1 MVNPAAQAGPEQMP
15 LAQHSVTQ
23 LSHHWHDHDHLNS
36 VITGMIS
43 KPAGQGQGRGHCP
56 LFKFGLT
63 IVQVEPGHWWAG
75 PAAQQ
80 SQCPARRR
88 RALAAGVAENGP
100 GGRRPAAQGPANR
113 GPGRTTAADQTAS
126 ATAAASGTRIV
137 SMTSAA
143 PVSALG
149 HGPAGTGNQ

>member
-1 MVNPAAQAGPEQMP
+1 MVNPAAQAGPEQRP

-88 RALAAGVAENGP
+88 RALAAGVAENG
-100 GGRRPAAQGPANR
+100 RPAGGGPVAAAANG
-113 GPGRTTAADQTAS
+113 GPGRTTAAAETA
-126 ATAAASGTRIV
+126 AAAASGTLIV
-137 SMTSAA
+137 SVTSAA
-143 PVSALG
+143 PAG
-149 HGPAGTGNQ
+149 APA